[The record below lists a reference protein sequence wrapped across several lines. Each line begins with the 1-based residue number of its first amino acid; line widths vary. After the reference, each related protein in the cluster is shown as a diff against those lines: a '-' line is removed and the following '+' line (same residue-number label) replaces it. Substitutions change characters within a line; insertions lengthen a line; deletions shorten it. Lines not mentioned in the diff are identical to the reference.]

1 MQPRVLTMHAIPHSL
16 VDHSLHSGFAHRH
29 YIPSEL
35 ATSKGYYY
43 DARRAMHAIS
53 HSFLHAL
60 SSRFNS
66 SRARSAGPSN
76 ASRGN
81 PFTQDV
87 RNHTLVQSSFTQVI
101 YIYTSR
107 PRPKTAVDDGTALGV
122 RCTLLPTL
130 VGATTLLANARKAPV
145 LRSAAVCRPDDWSAC
160 DARNLPLSLRPSP
173 PHTPLKGAS
182 MATIVKLN
190 ACNAR
195 NISLSGW
202 PRDLRSNTPHAVPDL
217 RTHNPSTVVRMTR
230 VRTTTQSSPLSS
242 TLTQAQAQRDF
253 HCGRRIHTLDD
264 GTQRRL
270 RKLTYGRVSC
280 GGFARG
286 YGF

>member
-1 MQPRVLTMHAIPHSL
+1 MQLACSRCTQFLTLSSTTPLTQVSPIATTYPVNWRRL
-16 VDHSLHSGFAHRH
+16 KATTTTLGVRCTL
-29 YIPSEL
+29 YLIPSCMPFRL
-35 ATSKGYYY
+35 ASTHPAL
-43 DARRAMHAIS
+43 ARLAPPM
-53 HSFLHAL
+53 
-60 SSRFNS
+60 SR
-66 SRARSAGPSN
+66 
-76 ASRGN
+76 RGN

-87 RNHTLVQSSFTQVI
+87 RKHTLVHASSTQGI
-101 YIYTSR
+101 YISTSR
-107 PRPKTAVDDGTALGV
+107 PRPKTTVDDSTALGV
-122 RCTLLPTL
+122 RSTLLPTL
-130 VGATTLLANARKAPV
+130 VGTTAPCAKARKVHV
-145 LRSAAVCRPDDWSAC
+145 LRSPTVCRPDDWSAC

-202 PRDLRSNTPHAVPDL
+202 PRDLRFNALHTLPDR
-217 RTHNPSTVVRMTR
+217 RTRHPSTVVRTTR

-242 TLTQAQAQRDF
+242 TLTQAQAQSDF
-253 HCGRRIHTLDD
+253 HCGRRIHTLHD
-264 GTQRRL
+264 GTERRL

-280 GGFARG
+280 GGFARD